1 MDISSVLAV
10 MWGALVLLQDTCGGV
25 PQGVGPLPSPLILVA
40 GGGPPWEEAN
50 NPPTTTYES
59 PHTSPVYVRA
69 EPVALSEPQ
78 GTGWRPM
85 HNPSSWLSQPHPE
98 NPPLGTVPS
107 PYVFPG
113 SRPPTIVA
121 SPPFPPVPQQPT
133 THPDWR
139 SPIPFTSGHTAQPS
153 TPPLP
158 QLSNEI
164 PPPGT
169 HLPGPTD
176 ENAVLR
182 HVFSTRPA
190 KEKPPDTTQATA
202 ATDATVPLSVNAVSG
217 GEHTNMQQ
225 QQQQGNATASSVS
238 NDFSPLRVPSDLLD
252 QKNAHSGGTSVD
264 AATAGSSVTV
274 TPNETSTPATVD
286 KDLPNIESPDYP
298 LAGGAVAGIVLGSI
312 ALVALLAG
320 LITYIVLRRP
330 FLKLLNG
337 HDKSSSENVAYID
350 DSVRTGYMNAHIELP
365 KENSEEMTSLDND
378 SFLNSLEAVTIQ
390 NYWADN
396 TKNTNV

>member
-1 MDISSVLAV
+1 MLAV
-10 MWGALVLLQDTCGGV
+10 MWGALVLLQDSCGGV
-25 PQGVGPLPSPLILVA
+25 PQGVGPPPSQLILV
-40 GGGPPWEEAN
+40 GSPPWEEAN
-50 NPPTTTYES
+50 PPPTTTYEA

-69 EPVALSEPQ
+69 EPVSLSEPQ
-78 GTGWRPM
+78 GSGWRPI
-85 HNPSSWLSQPHPE
+85 HNPASWLSQPHPD
-98 NPPLGTVPS
+98 NPPISTGPS
-107 PYVFPG
+107 PFVFPG
-113 SRPPTIVA
+113 SRPPIAA
-121 SPPFPPVPQQPT
+121 SPPFPQVPQQPT
-133 THPDWR
+133 THPNWR
-139 SPIPFTSGHTAQPS
+139 SSIPFTSGHTAQPS

-169 HLPGPTD
+169 PGTTD
-176 ENAVLR
+176 ENAVL
-182 HVFSTRPA
+182 HLAFPTRPE
-190 KEKPPDTTQATA
+190 KEKPPETTQATA
-202 ATDATVPLSVNAVSG
+202 ATDSTVPLTVNAAMSE
-217 GEHTNMQQ
+217 EHTNV
-225 QQQQGNATASSVS
+225 QQQGNATASSVS

-252 QKNAHSGGTSVD
+252 QKNAHSAGTSVD
-264 AATAGSSVTV
+264 PATGGGSVTV
-274 TPNETSTPATVD
+274 TPNETSTPAPAVD

-320 LITYIVLRRP
+320 LITYVVLRRP

-337 HDKSSSENVAYID
+337 HSKSSSENVAYID

-390 NYWADN
+390 NYWAD
-396 TKNTNV
+396 TSKNTNV

>member
-10 MWGALVLLQDTCGGV
+10 MWGALMLLQDSCGGV
-25 PQGVGPLPSPLILVA
+25 PQGVGPPPSQLILV
-40 GGGPPWEEAN
+40 GSPPWEEAN
-50 NPPTTTYES
+50 PPPTTTYEA

-69 EPVALSEPQ
+69 EPVSLSEPQ
-78 GTGWRPM
+78 GSGWRPM
-85 HNPSSWLSQPHPE
+85 HNPASWLSQPHPD
-98 NPPLGTVPS
+98 NPPIGTGPS
-107 PYVFPG
+107 PFVFPG
-113 SRPPTIVA
+113 SRPPLAA
-121 SPPFPPVPQQPT
+121 SPPFPQVPQQPT
-133 THPDWR
+133 THPNWR
-139 SPIPFTSGHTAQPS
+139 SSIPFTSGHTAQPS

-169 HLPGPTD
+169 PGTTD
-176 ENAVLR
+176 ENAVL
-182 HVFSTRPA
+182 HLAFPTRQA
-190 KEKPPDTTQATA
+190 KEKPPETTQATA
-202 ATDATVPLSVNAVSG
+202 ATDSTVPLTVNAAMSE
-217 GEHTNMQQ
+217 EHTNV
-225 QQQQGNATASSVS
+225 QQQGNATASSVS

-252 QKNAHSGGTSVD
+252 QKNAHSAGTSVD
-264 AATAGSSVTV
+264 AATGGGSVTV
-274 TPNETSTPATVD
+274 TPNETSTPAPVD

-320 LITYIVLRRP
+320 LITYVVLRRP

-337 HDKSSSENVAYID
+337 HSKSSSENVAYID

-365 KENSEEMTSLDND
+365 KESSEEMTSLDND

-390 NYWADN
+390 NYWADT